1 MMVIFSFSQQSGKE
15 SAELSGEITEEVVH
29 LIVENYDQLSPEQQ
43 IDAKE
48 QISFVVRKLAHFT
61 EYLILGLLLFQLVR
75 TYTIK
80 RSKEALISWG
90 VGTLYAASDELH
102 QMFSDGRSPQVRDVC
117 IDSAGVLTG
126 VLVTLLFLY
135 FYERAID
142 KKRKKGL
149 S

>member
-1 MMVIFSFSQQSGKE
+1 MIVIFSFSQQSGE
-15 SAELSGEITEEVVH
+15 QSEELSGGITEKVVDL
-29 LIVENYDQLSPEQQ
+29 LIEDFDEMPPQQQLS
-43 IDAKE
+43 IMNRVT
-48 QISFVVRKLAHFT
+48 FVVRKLAHFT

-75 TYTIK
+75 TYTMK
-80 RSKEALISWG
+80 HSKEALISWC
-90 VGTLYAASDELH
+90 VGTLYAATDEFH

-126 VLVTLLFLY
+126 VLVTLLILY
-135 FYERAID
+135 FYESTID

>member
-1 MMVIFSFSQQSGKE
+1 
-15 SAELSGEITEEVVH
+15 
-29 LIVENYDQLSPEQQ
+29 
-43 IDAKE
+43 
-48 QISFVVRKLAHFT
+48 
-61 EYLILGLLLFQLVR
+61 
-75 TYTIK
+75 
-80 RSKEALISWG
+80 